1 MAPLHADTLERRLAL
16 IPPLSLVSRYGGPIN
31 GTYMLLPQL
40 FGNKEYDAF
49 AARIAVPGAHVIM
62 DNGAYEA
69 EDTFTCPELF
79 NLCWQHNVNELVIP
93 DVLGDKE
100 GTLGKL
106 YHFAGSTV
114 RLRHKYK
121 MKYML
126 VTQGETV
133 AECLSC
139 VTEALEMTNFITTV
153 GIPKHLVKTV
163 NENARVVLA
172 GRIAARYPFLEIHFL
187 GSAPSWPDEIAFT
200 KNVRSMD
207 TSMPFVFAWHEQSML
222 APDEGHWER
231 PANYFNLPAEG
242 FSPELI
248 QANINQMVEWMNA

>member
-1 MAPLHADTLERRLAL
+1 MREHRLAL
-16 IPPLSLVSRYGGPIN
+16 IPPLSLVSRYQGPIN
-31 GTYMLLPQL
+31 GTYMFLPQL
-40 FGNKEYDAF
+40 FGNPEYDAF
-49 AARIAVPGAHVIM
+49 AERVAGPDSFVIM

-69 EDTFTCPELF
+69 ADDFTCPQLFELC
-79 NLCWQHNVNELVIP
+79 LQHGVDELVIP

-106 YHFAGSTV
+106 FHFAGSTV
-114 RLRHKYK
+114 RLRHRRK
-121 MKYML
+121 MRYML
-126 VTQGETV
+126 VAQGTTI

-153 GIPKHLVKTV
+153 GLPKHLVKTV

-172 GRIAARYPFLEIHFL
+172 GRIAARFPYLSVHFL
-187 GSAPSWPDEIAFT
+187 GSAPSWPDEIAHT

-207 TSMPFVFAWHEQSML
+207 TSMPFSFAWHGQRML
-222 APDEGHWER
+222 NAPADGYYER

-242 FSPELI
+242 FSAELI
-248 QANINQMVEWMNA
+248 QTNINQMVEWMNA